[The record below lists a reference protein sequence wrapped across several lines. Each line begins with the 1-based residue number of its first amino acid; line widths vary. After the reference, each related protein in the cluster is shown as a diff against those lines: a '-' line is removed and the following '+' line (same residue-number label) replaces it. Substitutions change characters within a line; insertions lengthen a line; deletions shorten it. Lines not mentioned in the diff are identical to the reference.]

1 MPSYN
6 KSFNFRN
13 GLQVDDDNFIVN
25 ANGLVGIGTTI
36 PTEILDVHGTAKI
49 TGLVTATSLAVSGV
63 SNFHSNVGV
72 GTEITFNS
80 STGIISATSFVG
92 DGAGLS
98 GIYAIAVDGWIVN
111 AGNISTTSK
120 VGIGS
125 LIPSSPLDVLGDV
138 NLVGITTLTGDLD
151 VNGSAELDNVNI
163 SGVST
168 FVGVTTN
175 QSTIFGTQL
184 SVSGVSTFSSFITAP
199 SLRDY
204 NSLVGTASSTT
215 TTFVVTVAAKT
226 TNHRYYGTGSAN
238 AYVID
243 DIESPF
249 ITLLPGKTYRFT
261 QEGGLTVVIHFGFIM
276 RHPKQHNI
284 QQM

>member
-98 GIYAIAVDGWIVN
+98 GIYAIAVDGWIIN
-111 AGNISTTSK
+111 AGNLSTTSK

-125 LIPSSPLDVLGDV
+125 LIQSSPLDVLGDV

-151 VNGSAELDNVNI
+151 VNGSAELDNVSV

-184 SVSGVSTFSSFITAP
+184 SVSGVSTFSSFITTP

-204 NSLVGTASSTT
+204 N
-215 TTFVVTVAAKT
+215 
-226 TNHRYYGTGSAN
+226 
-238 AYVID
+238 
-243 DIESPF
+243 
-249 ITLLPGKTYRFT
+249 
-261 QEGGLTVVIHFGFIM
+261 
-276 RHPKQHNI
+276 
-284 QQM
+284 

>member
-98 GIYAIAVDGWIVN
+98 GIYAIAVDGWIIN
-111 AGNISTTSK
+111 AGSISTTAK
-120 VGIGS
+120 VGIGTT
-125 LIPSSPLDVLGDV
+125 LPSSQLDVLGDAKIS
-138 NLVGITTLTGDLD
+138 GITTFTGLVDANGGATIDNIQIGVTGDNEIDTSSGNLTID
-151 VNGSAELDNVNI
+151 SAGGITTIDDNLIVTGSITGNVTGNVVGNVTGNVN
-163 SGVST
+163 S
-168 FVGVTTN
+168 
-175 QSTIFGTQL
+175 
-184 SVSGVSTFSSFITAP
+184 SGVSTFS
-199 SLRDY
+199 
-204 NSLVGTASSTT
+204 
-215 TTFVVTVAAKT
+215 
-226 TNHRYYGTGSAN
+226 
-238 AYVID
+238 
-243 DIESPF
+243 
-249 ITLLPGKTYRFT
+249 
-261 QEGGLTVVIHFGFIM
+261 
-276 RHPKQHNI
+276 
-284 QQM
+284 